1 MRALGTESFRRTSA
15 FVSCCHARETMRL
28 YLDGN
33 IAQFDSL
40 AESKGFKLTHYVDGL
55 TDTIFDRIK
64 DWQNLL
70 QGRLQADGKSL
81 VEKAQRIV
89 EDVHLTTEY
98 EWDGYHCFIGIRNNH
113 AVLYFIP
120 IESRETH
127 YNASGWHQ
135 YSSSFEV
142 DVMRIHLAYSEDDS
156 TRYAVYINTLT
167 RQFENVR
174 LFLCCNILTSFK
186 ALEVLAY
193 VTALQL
199 GNYRELESDC
209 LEFTKAA
216 AKFAAQQFV
225 TEREL
230 AKSKVNLKVQVAMDL
245 DDLTITNFKSEALSR
260 RNMASRLPVLV
271 SLVTTQSPLIQ
282 AFLVS
287 LLVMTFYHFFI
298 RYTM

>member
-1 MRALGTESFRRTSA
+1 
-15 FVSCCHARETMRL
+15 MRL

-120 IESRETH
+120 IESHETH

-135 YSSSFEV
+135 YSSSFEA

>member
-1 MRALGTESFRRTSA
+1 
-15 FVSCCHARETMRL
+15 MRL

-120 IESRETH
+120 LESRETH

>member
-120 IESRETH
+120 LESRETH

>member
-1 MRALGTESFRRTSA
+1 
-15 FVSCCHARETMRL
+15 MRL

-70 QGRLQADGKSL
+70 QGRLQADGKNL

-89 EDVHLTTEY
+89 EDVHLTTEF

-120 IESRETH
+120 MESRETH
-127 YNASGWHQ
+127 YNTSGWHQ
-135 YSSSFEV
+135 YTSSFEV
-142 DVMRIHLAYSEDDS
+142 DVMRIHLAYSEEDS
-156 TRYAVYINTLT
+156 TRYAVKINTLT

-216 AKFAAQQFV
+216 AKLAARQFV

-230 AKSKVNLKVQVAMDL
+230 AKSKVNLEVQVAMDL

-260 RNMASRLPVLV
+260 RNMASRLPVFV

>member
-1 MRALGTESFRRTSA
+1 
-15 FVSCCHARETMRL
+15 MRL

-64 DWQNLL
+64 DWQNLV

-81 VEKAQRIV
+81 VEKARQIV

-127 YNASGWHQ
+127 YNTSGWHQ

-216 AKFAAQQFV
+216 AKLAAQQFV

-230 AKSKVNLKVQVAMDL
+230 AKSKVKLEVQVTMDL

-260 RNMASRLPVLV
+260 RNLASRLPVLV
-271 SLVTTQSPLIQ
+271 SLVSTQSPLIQ

>member
-1 MRALGTESFRRTSA
+1 MCFVFFPPNFRLHNH
-15 FVSCCHARETMRL
+15 CHALETMVRRL

-33 IAQFDSL
+33 IAQFGPL
-40 AESKGFKLTHYVDGL
+40 PESKGFKLTHYVDGL
-55 TDTIFDRIK
+55 TDTIFDQIK

-81 VEKAQRIV
+81 VVKARQIV
-89 EDVHLTTEY
+89 EDVHLTTEC

-127 YNASGWHQ
+127 YNTSGW
-135 YSSSFEV
+135 YEFSSSFEV
-142 DVMRIHLAYSEDDS
+142 DILRIHLAYSEDDS

-174 LFLCCNILTSFK
+174 LFLCCNILTSCK

-193 VTALQL
+193 ITALQL
-199 GNYRELESDC
+199 GNYRELDSDC
-209 LEFTKAA
+209 LEFAKAA
-216 AKFAAQQFV
+216 AKLAEKYFV

-230 AKSKVNLKVQVAMDL
+230 AKSKVNLEVQVAMDI
-245 DDLTITNFKSEALSR
+245 DNLTVTNFKSEALSR
-260 RNMASRLPVLV
+260 RNPASRFPVLISMV
-271 SLVTTQSPLIQ
+271 STQSPLIQ
-282 AFLVS
+282 MFVVS
-287 LLVMTFYHFFI
+287 LLVMTLYHFFI
-298 RYTM
+298 R

>member
-33 IAQFDSL
+33 ITQFDSL

-120 IESRETH
+120 LESRETH

>member
-1 MRALGTESFRRTSA
+1 
-15 FVSCCHARETMRL
+15 MRL

-70 QGRLQADGKSL
+70 QGRLQADGKNL

-89 EDVHLTTEY
+89 EDVHLTTEF

-120 IESRETH
+120 MESRETH
-127 YNASGWHQ
+127 YNTSGWHQ

-142 DVMRIHLAYSEDDS
+142 DVMRIHLAYSEEDS
-156 TRYAVYINTLT
+156 TRYAVKINTLT

-209 LEFTKAA
+209 LEFAKAA
-216 AKFAAQQFV
+216 AKLAARQFV

-230 AKSKVNLKVQVAMDL
+230 AKSKVNLEVQVAMDL

-260 RNMASRLPVLV
+260 RNMASRLPVFV

>member
-40 AESKGFKLTHYVDGL
+40 AESKGFKLTHYVEGL

>member
-1 MRALGTESFRRTSA
+1 
-15 FVSCCHARETMRL
+15 MRL